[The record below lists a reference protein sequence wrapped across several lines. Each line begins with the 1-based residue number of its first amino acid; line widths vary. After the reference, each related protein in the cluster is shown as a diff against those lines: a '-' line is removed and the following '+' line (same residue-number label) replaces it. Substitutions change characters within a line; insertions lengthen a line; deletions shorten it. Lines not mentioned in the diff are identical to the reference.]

1 MNIDKMIDFNII
13 RLSSKYKI
21 SIVETRK
28 YNEELKR
35 VTKSYV
41 LNYQDKK
48 ENSYNNQEYFKNKRE
63 IASWLACQN

>member
-1 MNIDKMIDFNII
+1 MNIDRMIDFNII

>member
-1 MNIDKMIDFNII
+1 MNIDRMIDFNII

-35 VTKSYV
+35 VTKSYL

-48 ENSYNNQEYFKNKRE
+48 ENSYNNQEYFKNKTYCLNVF
-63 IASWLACQN
+63 II